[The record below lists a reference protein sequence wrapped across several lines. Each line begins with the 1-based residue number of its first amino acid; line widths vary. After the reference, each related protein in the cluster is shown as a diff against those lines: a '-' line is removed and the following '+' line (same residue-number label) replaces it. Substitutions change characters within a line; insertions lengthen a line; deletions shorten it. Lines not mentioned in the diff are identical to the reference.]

1 MICSLVSDDATP
13 AASVAAPSTRVV
25 AELNCDASPVVVG
38 DIAVDVDSARFA
50 SGPKLN
56 PDGAFPDPNDGTGTE
71 VDGSDDLA
79 VPPKPVPNVPKPE
92 PEEGVGRFG
101 GVGAEVGFAAS
112 PKANGEGATPE
123 ELALGRLASGLAVDA
138 RVIGCDAK
146 GFAAG
151 AAVPLT
157 FGAPNDG

>member
-1 MICSLVSDDATP
+1 LTGPLVSDGATP

-25 AELNCDASPVVVG
+25 AELSCDASPDVVG

-71 VDGSDDLA
+71 VDGSDDLVA
-79 VPPKPVPNVPKPE
+79 PPKPKPVPNVPRPE
-92 PEEGVGRFG
+92 PDEGVGRFG
-101 GVGAEVGFAAS
+101 GAGAEVGSAAL
-112 PKANGEGATPE
+112 PKLNGEGATPE
-123 ELALGRLASGLAVDA
+123 ELALGRLASGLAV
-138 RVIGCDAK
+138 IGCDGK

-151 AAVPLT
+151 AAAPLT